1 MQSTSS
7 PSASPHA
14 PDARTQAMLR
24 GPIAATL
31 LRFAAP
37 TVLVVTIQ
45 ALVSIMETYFVGILG
60 TDALAG
66 VALVFPVRTP
76 AGHRVRRP
84 RGDGRHLLCRIR
96 RDQCLW
102 ISRAPVADLVV
113 NMTQD
118 VSI

>member
-1 MQSTSS
+1 MQSTQS
-7 PSASPHA
+7 PSAVAPA

-24 GPIAATL
+24 GPIGPTL

-66 VALVFPVRTP
+66 SRGPRLRSEPRPPNLSARPSRSHRDCGSALSATQRT
-76 AGHRVRRP
+76 
-84 RGDGRHLLCRIR
+84 
-96 RDQCLW
+96 
-102 ISRAPVADLVV
+102 
-113 NMTQD
+113 
-118 VSI
+118 